1 MDWLGDHLWAVW
13 LGIMI
18 VLGAAEMAS
27 LDLVLAMLA
36 VGAGAGLITSLTPL
50 GLPFQILVAA
60 AASAAMLAAVRPSVL
75 KKLHTGPE
83 LRLGHGKLIGQ
94 RAVVTTEITGLQV
107 GQIRLDGETWSA
119 APYDEHLTITAG
131 ETVEVFEI
139 RGATAYVHPVPTLE
153 A

>member
-1 MDWLGDHLWAVW
+1 MDWMADHLWAVW

-36 VGAGAGLITSLTPL
+36 VGAGAGLVTSLL
-50 GLPFQILVAA
+50 GAGLPVQILVAA
-60 AASAAMLAAVRPSVL
+60 LASAAMLGAVRPSVL
-75 KKLHTGPE
+75 KRLHTGPE
-83 LRLGHGKLIGQ
+83 LRLGHGKLVGQ
-94 RAVVTTEITGLQV
+94 RAVVTTRITGAQV

-119 APYDEHLTITAG
+119 SPYDEHLTIAPG

-139 RGATAYVHPVPTLE
+139 RGATAFVHPVPTLE
-153 A
+153 S